1 MGAVG
6 VGGEE
11 CDTSRAGRAEQ
22 LEPLELSLVGH
33 GSQEF
38 LGAEPEADE
47 AGHQLVVSTLGGG
60 GGGGGGQRAWRSD
73 KGCRRLKRDDEGTS
87 CVEPSSPATA
97 KEECKGAMSSR
108 RVTIHG
114 LKVDGV
120 GPAARRRTTE
130 GRMPTGGG
138 DSALGQEAGG
148 EQECVGPRRQRR
160 RCSHRG
166 PRVRAWAATKAAL
179 RSGAA
184 RLGTLAPH
192 IGTPHWHPHWHP
204 TLLAPHIGTHIG
216 TPHWHSGTPQAPHIG
231 TPSIS
236 STSNL
241 RFMPVRV
248 LVANTWLEANIE

>member
-1 MGAVG
+1 MSWAEASWARSVS
-6 VGGEE
+6 EE
-11 CDTSRAGRAEQ
+11 RNATLPGPE
-22 LEPLELSLVGH
+22 ELSSWSLWSLVWWGMVAR
-33 GSQEF
+33 SS
-38 LGAEPEADE
+38 LARSRKLMRR
-47 AGHQLVVSTLGGG
+47 GHQLVVSTLGGG

-148 EQECVGPRRQRR
+148 EQGV
-160 RCSHRG
+160 RG
-166 PRVRAWAATKAAL
+166 APEAAKA
-179 RSGAA
+179 
-184 RLGTLAPH
+184 
-192 IGTPHWHPHWHP
+192 
-204 TLLAPHIGTHIG
+204 LLA
-216 TPHWHSGTPQAPHIG
+216 
-231 TPSIS
+231 
-236 STSNL
+236 
-241 RFMPVRV
+241 
-248 LVANTWLEANIE
+248 